1 MGQHPSSTII
11 YVGLARLPQPLATA
25 ASAVAVELE
34 VDASTRLVVGVHCS
48 LQFPALERLLQD
60 LVAGKPL
67 DAVAGQAVLE
77 LDVRYA
83 SPFTTAVRTAL
94 LAALRRASEAAEPA
108 APERGGNGNGNGAK
122 EPAARARSRESGLL
136 LGSR

>member
-1 MGQHPSSTII
+1 MGQRMSSTII

-34 VDASTRLVVGVHCS
+34 VDAATRLIAGVHCS

-60 LVAGKPL
+60 LVIGKPL
-67 DAVAGQAVLE
+67 EGVAGQAVLE

-94 LAALRRASEAAEPA
+94 LAALRRASEAAAPA
-108 APERGGNGNGNGAK
+108 APAATRNGNGTK
-122 EPAARARSRESGLL
+122 EAAAPAGSRESGLL